1 MKFYVMGTQPSTEK
15 ALSLSSKVFDNLQ
28 EALHYRDTVSPA
40 WRPIVACR
48 SQRKFNKEKVMKAK
62 RKTNIE
68 LVTDLMTHSQAWCA
82 HAGIHHRGYR

>member
-40 WRPIVACR
+40 WRPFVAV
-48 SQRKFNKEKVMKAK
+48 Q
-62 RKTNIE
+62 I
-68 LVTDLMTHSQAWCA
+68 TDEVQQ
-82 HAGIHHRGYR
+82 GE

>member
-40 WRPIVACR
+40 WRPFVAVQITEEVQQGER
-48 SQRKFNKEKVMKAK
+48 NES
-62 RKTNIE
+62 
-68 LVTDLMTHSQAWCA
+68 
-82 HAGIHHRGYR
+82 